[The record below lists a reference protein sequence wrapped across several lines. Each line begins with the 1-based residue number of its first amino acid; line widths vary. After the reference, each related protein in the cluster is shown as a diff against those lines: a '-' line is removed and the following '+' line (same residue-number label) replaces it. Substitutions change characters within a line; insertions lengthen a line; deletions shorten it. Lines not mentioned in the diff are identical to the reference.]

1 VSSRYGKRA
10 DLIVHEQEP
19 FNAETGLAAL
29 AEGPLTATEAFY
41 VRGHGA
47 VPELDPA
54 AWRLH
59 VHGLVEREL
68 DLSLATLRE
77 AFRERTVTA
86 TLQCAGNRRAGL
98 KAIRDIPGEAPWGP
112 GATGTATWSGVAL
125 ADVLALAGP
134 KPGAEHAGFCGAD
147 VCPEA
152 KPTQRF
158 GGSIPLAKACR
169 PEVLLAWAMNGEPLP
184 PVHGAPVRVV
194 VPGYIGARSVKWLE
208 RIEVRAAPWD
218 GYFQHVVYRLLPEDG
233 RPGPGAG
240 MPLGLVALNADVLAP
255 ADGATVAAG
264 PVEVRGYAFA
274 GGERHVARVDVSLD
288 GGAGWA
294 QAELLEDLGPWAW
307 RHWRITVD
315 LAPGEHEIVVR
326 AWDSSAATQPEDEA
340 ALWNPKG
347 YVNNARPRVRVNV
360 SP

>member
-1 VSSRYGKRA
+1 MDRYGKRA
-10 DLIVHEQEP
+10 GLIVHSDEP
-19 FNAETGLAAL
+19 YNAETAPAAL
-29 AEGPLTATEAFY
+29 AEGALTATDAFY

-47 VPELDPA
+47 VPEIDPG
-54 AWRLH
+54 AWRLR

-68 DLSLATLRE
+68 NLSPATLRE
-77 AFRERTVTA
+77 AFREREVTA

-98 KAIRDIPGEAPWGP
+98 MAIREIPGEAPWGP

-134 KPGAEHAGFCGAD
+134 VGDAAFVGFEGAD

-152 KPTQRF
+152 KPVQRF
-158 GGSIPLAKACR
+158 GGSIGLEKACR
-169 PEVLLAWAMNGEPLP
+169 AEVLLAWAMNGEPLP
-184 PVHGAPVRVV
+184 PVHGAPLRVV

-208 RIEVRAAPWD
+208 RIEVRAAPWR
-218 GYFQHVVYRLLPEDG
+218 GYFQDVVYRLLPEDG
-233 RPGPGAG
+233 APGPGQG
-240 MPLGLVALNADVLAP
+240 MALGLVALNADILFP

-288 GGAGWA
+288 GGASWR
-294 QAELLEDLGPWAW
+294 QADLHDDLGRWAW
-307 RHWRITVD
+307 RQWSATLD

-347 YVNNARPRVRVNV
+347 YVNNARPRVRISAV
-360 SP
+360 S